1 MRNIPFSPPDMS
13 EVEASMVAE
22 VLGSGWITTGPKTK
36 EFEHLIAMCC
46 GTQRAVC
53 LNSATACMEMALR
66 VLGIGLCQG
75 GGCDNREDQG
85 GNAGGPGR
93 SGLRLRQDI

>member
-13 EVEASMVAE
+13 EAEASMVAE

-36 EFEHLIAMCC
+36 EFEHLIVMCC

-66 VLGIGLCQG
+66 VLGIGPGDEVIVPAGDGGLC
-75 GGCDNREDQG
+75 
-85 GNAGGPGR
+85 
-93 SGLRLRQDI
+93 SGLL

>member
-13 EVEASMVAE
+13 EAEASMVAE

-46 GTQRAVC
+46 GTQRYGVHGDG
-53 LNSATACMEMALR
+53 TE
-66 VLGIGLCQG
+66 G
-75 GGCDNREDQG
+75 
-85 GNAGGPGR
+85 AGHRAGR
-93 SGLRLRQDI
+93 

>member
-13 EVEASMVAE
+13 EAEASMVAE

-53 LNSATACMEMALR
+53 LNSATACRYGVHGDGA
-66 VLGIGLCQG
+66 
-75 GGCDNREDQG
+75 
-85 GNAGGPGR
+85 AGAWYRARG
-93 SGLRLRQDI
+93 